1 MSVDMDLRDLLAE
14 VTGLDTGE
22 VRALPADTPLLGDG
36 LGIGSRDG
44 ARLLLRVRERF
55 GVDVAGEDLALTS
68 LESIGTL
75 AAFVAARR
83 ASS

>member
-1 MSVDMDLRDLLAE
+1 MSVDIDLRDLLAE
-14 VTGLDTGE
+14 VTGLDVDK

-36 LGIGSRDG
+36 LAIGSRDG

-55 GVDVAGEDLALTS
+55 DVDVAGEDLALTS

-83 ASS
+83 AAR